1 MNIDPYKTCTDEELW
16 NALYNSKLFYFV
28 KSLPGQFD
36 YEILENGDNFSS
48 GQRQLLCLAR
58 ALVRKSKLV
67 LLDEATSSVDYVT
80 DSLIQKT
87 IDTEF
92 GKVIGDR
99 GERTTTVLT
108 IAHRLSTV
116 LNSDKILVM
125 DAGVVKEFGT
135 PQDLLSNPESLF
147 YQLFQAESQEK
158 SAYSK

>member
-1 MNIDPYKTCTDEELW
+1 MNIDPYKNCSDDELW

-28 KSLPGQFD
+28 KSLPGQLD

-48 GQRQLLCLAR
+48 GQRQLLCMAR

-67 LLDEATSSVDYVT
+67 LLDEATSSVDYIT
-80 DSLIQKT
+80 DSLVQKT
-87 IDTEF
+87 IEQEF
-92 GKVIGDR
+92 GKLGDG

-125 DAGVVKEFGT
+125 DAGVVREFGS
-135 PQDLLSNPESLF
+135 PKELLSNPNSLF
-147 YQLFQAESQEK
+147 YQLFQAESEEK
-158 SAYSK
+158 STYSK